1 MVMSLN
7 ACELQIDL
15 FCQGLR
21 VPPAVSLE
29 GARSVLGA
37 PAGLGSGLEIVI
49 PTGSRLKPAIWVN
62 VPVRERFAQ
71 SSPYVL
77 EGGPGPYQVRD
88 LRTAGIHPIR
98 IPRRPSWYDRLTS
111 RDVTMGSV
119 GALRGTAL
127 HVSIDPTC
135 AFWDANERCLFCA
148 TGQSVARACESRQT
162 IEDVVE
168 TCWAAKEYSGVTYV
182 QLGGGFHGERG
193 LRFAEPFVR
202 AIKQD
207 VGLLVG
213 VQLTP
218 EHDCSAYARLI
229 DAGVDS
235 FSFCVELLDASWFAR
250 ICPGKA
256 HRIGQPLFFKAM
268 DYCASRLQRGA
279 VSGEVIAG
287 LEPIGNTIEAIERIV
302 AAGAY
307 PIVGIFRPLAG
318 SALEDWP
325 PPRFEEMREVMRA
338 MYDACRRARLP
349 IGVAPNLEVSL
360 SVTPEDA
367 AMLAPRNAAFYR
379 YELWRLA
386 ARIAARPV
394 FGARLRARPRRIPV
408 EPGAGPGAA
417 GPA

>member
-1 MVMSLN
+1 MSLN

-15 FCQGLR
+15 FCNGMR
-21 VPPAVSLE
+21 VPSDVSLE
-29 GARSVLGA
+29 GARSGPGSV
-37 PAGLGSGLEIVI
+37 AGLGSGLEIVI
-49 PTGSRLKPAIWVN
+49 PTGSRFKPAIWLN
-62 VPVRERFAQ
+62 VPITERFAR

-77 EGGPGPYQVRD
+77 QGAAGKYAVKD
-88 LRTAGIHPIR
+88 DRTAQVYPIR
-98 IPRRPSWYDRLTS
+98 VPTAPSWYHRLTS
-111 RDVTMGSV
+111 RDVPMSSV
-119 GALRGTAL
+119 GVLQGTAL

-135 AFWDANERCLFCA
+135 AFWDSGERCLFCA
-148 TGQSVARACESRQT
+148 TGQSLARAGEARRT

-182 QLGGGFHGERG
+182 QLNGGCHGERG

-235 FSFCVELLDASWFAR
+235 FSFCAELLDASWFTR

-256 HRIGQPLFFKAM
+256 RTIGQPLFFKAM
-268 DYCASRLQRGA
+268 DYCASRLPRGA
-279 VSGEVIAG
+279 VAGEVIAG
-287 LEPIGNTIEAIERIV
+287 LEPIANTIEAIERIV

-307 PIVGIFRPLAG
+307 PIVVIFRPLAG
-318 SALEDWP
+318 SLLESSP
-325 PPRFEEMREVMRA
+325 PPRFEEMVEVMRA

-360 SVTPEDA
+360 SVSPEDA
-367 AMLAPRNAAFYR
+367 AMLAPRTAAFYR
-379 YELWRLA
+379 YELWRFA
-386 ARIAARPV
+386 ARVAARPV

-408 EPGAGPGAA
+408 ESGANS
-417 GPA
+417 GPAARR